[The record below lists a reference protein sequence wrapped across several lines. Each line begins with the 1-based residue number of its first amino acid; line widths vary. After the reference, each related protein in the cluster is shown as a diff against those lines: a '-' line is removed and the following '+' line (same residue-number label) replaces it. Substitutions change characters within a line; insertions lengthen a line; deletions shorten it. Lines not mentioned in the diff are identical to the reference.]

1 MLFIY
6 YYRKLYLKRK
16 RFWGLDP
23 YSYFFFKA
31 PIVDILE
38 IYENMMYESKTYL
51 GV

>member
-23 YSYFFFKA
+23 SSYFLFFKA

-38 IYENMMYESKTYL
+38 KYENMYESKTYL